1 MTGITDGSQSVRE
14 SVSEGRRV
22 PWRGMR
28 AVVLF
33 REMVGGM
40 EGTGVGV
47 GITSWVLLAHVNLR
61 RL

>member
-1 MTGITDGSQSVRE
+1 MTGITDGVGSD
-14 SVSEGRRV
+14 SEGGRA
-22 PWRGMR
+22 PWRRGR

-33 REMVGGM
+33 REMAGGV

-61 RL
+61 CL

>member
-1 MTGITDGSQSVRE
+1 MRE

-61 RL
+61 CL